1 MKRVVVALS
10 LIVTLTS
17 CSSSSDAGTTDM
29 NSTASSD
36 SDQTAPGTD
45 AIAEIAVTVGEDS
58 GPDRK
63 EVVALG
69 ATVRISLVNDGSDDD
84 FHLHGY
90 DIASGEVP
98 AGEAA
103 VIEFVADAAGEFEL
117 ESHVTGEVLLVITV
131 QE

>member
-17 CSSSSDAGTTDM
+17 CSSSSDVDPTETIA
-29 NSTASSD
+29 AESSVV
-36 SDQTAPGTD
+36 D
-45 AIAEIAVTVGEDS
+45 AVSVIEISVTVGEDS

-117 ESHVTGEVLLVITV
+117 ESHVTGDVLLVITV